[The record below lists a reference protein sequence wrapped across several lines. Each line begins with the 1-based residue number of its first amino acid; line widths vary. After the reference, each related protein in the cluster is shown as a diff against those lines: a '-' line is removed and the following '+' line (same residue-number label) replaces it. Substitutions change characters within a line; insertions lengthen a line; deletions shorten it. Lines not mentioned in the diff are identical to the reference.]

1 MVINLISS
9 KDLDEIHNICT
20 KSNYIEIMTGNETD
34 EIIRELEKKMK
45 GSEFA
50 FDNVDLLHHKLHKIS
65 LNGGESHIGSAEW
78 KKNKKATINAKKMM
92 IVLSICSNCCIEL
105 PKHQK
110 QFKENTKN

>member
-65 LNGGESHIGSAEW
+65 LNGGESHIDSPEW
-78 KKNKKATINAKKMM
+78 QKNKKATINAKKMM
-92 IVLSICSNCCIEL
+92 ISSFNML
-105 PKHQK
+105 
-110 QFKENTKN
+110 